1 MTVRILGVVS
11 CLLGLAALSFY
22 SARTGSAEVD
32 TIPEIIA
39 KGGLPN
45 GQEVA
50 LTSDVKI
57 TDIGA
62 DRFVAQQGRAR
73 IGVLIPAQLKP
84 TWEETKPGIQNG
96 DYVSLRAIYRA
107 PGYLEAREF
116 HVHKGRRLKIWVS
129 LVALL
134 VVGLL
139 IVKQVREGSNA

>member
-1 MTVRILGVVS
+1 MIVRILGVVS

-62 DRFVAQQGRAR
+62 DQFVAKQGRAR
-73 IGVLIPAQLKP
+73 IGVLIPAELMP
-84 TWEETKPGIQNG
+84 IWEKTKPGIKIG
-96 DYVSLRAIYRA
+96 DYVSLRAVYRS
-107 PGYLEAREF
+107 PGHLEAREF

-129 LVALL
+129 LAALL
-134 VVGLL
+134 VFGFL
-139 IVKQVREGSNA
+139 IVKQVREGNNA